1 MKDPTSDEHS
11 PRAGQPNYIDLKGRP
26 VNDKGYLVD
35 REAGHILSSR
45 GSIVAK
51 KGEFDFDEEGEPVL
65 LYDKNGLPVDKEGRR
80 VNQRG
85 YLVDNS
91 GNILND
97 ENKVAIVNEEL
108 SSDEDLPVV
117 IPTEQPPA
125 RRKTRV
131 NQEDEELMKNIEAQ
145 AEN

>member
-1 MKDPTSDEHS
+1 MSE
-11 PRAGQPNYIDLKGRP
+11 
-26 VNDKGYLVD
+26 
-35 REAGHILSSR
+35 R

-51 KGEFDFDEEGEPVL
+51 KGEFDFDEEGVPVL
-65 LYDKNGLPVDKEGRR
+65 LYDKSGLPVDKEGRR

-97 ENKVAIVNEEL
+97 ENKEAIVNEEL

-117 IPTEQPPA
+117 IYTEHPPGG
-125 RRKTRV
+125 R
-131 NQEDEELMKNIEAQ
+131 
-145 AEN
+145 